1 MGRISNAKNMLS
13 GFIRN
18 IIDYVFRNDLYHK
31 IPDDDLLTKQRY
43 RLYGIFTFASIIICT
58 LVAAQ
63 AYFILQQTNFILW
76 SLLIISLVFAAN
88 YYFLL
93 RHKNMIIAF
102 SIAILGGF
110 FIIHIVTYYS
120 GGIRNSGMFYLG
132 AIILIAFMLLGSK
145 GGKVIALVCVVHL
158 FYFYYITEN
167 TSWVT
172 NILVGGSENLLDQ
185 DFLIT
190 GLLAIFVISA
200 QVNYL
205 ESGKNIVIQRITE
218 SRNELHEKNIL
229 LAKNISD
236 LEKTNRELDKFASIV
251 SHDLKAPLRAIGNI
265 TGWIEEDLGA
275 TMQGDIKQN
284 FDIIKQRVARMEDL
298 INGLLEYSK
307 ADRKKG
313 DMITINM
320 NTLVQDTL
328 EFIGK
333 PENVNLNLPVPLPSL
348 NADKLKIE
356 QIFANLLDNAIKYN
370 DKEKIEITISAKE
383 KPDEWIFTVTD
394 NGPGIEPQYHEKIFV
409 IFQTLNRRDKV
420 ESTGVGLSIVKKIIE
435 DQGGK
440 IWIESDKGKGASFMF
455 SYPKSV
461 EIPARLVAVA

>member
-1 MGRISNAKNMLS
+1 MLP

-18 IIDYVFRNDLYHK
+18 SVDYLFQSDLYHK
-31 IPDDDLLTKQRY
+31 IPDDDLLTRQRY
-43 RLYGIFTFASIIICT
+43 RLYGIFTFASIIICM

-63 AYFILQQTNFILW
+63 AYFILQQANFILW
-76 SLLIISLVFAAN
+76 SLLVISFVFAAN

-93 RHKNMIIAF
+93 RHKNMPVAF
-102 SIAILGGF
+102 TIAILGGF
-110 FIIHIVTYYS
+110 FIIHVVTYYS
-120 GGIRNSGMFYLG
+120 GGIRNSGVFYLG

-145 GGKVIALVCVVHL
+145 GGKIIALVCVLHL
-158 FYFYYITEN
+158 LFFYYITEN
-167 TSWVT
+167 TRWVT

-218 SRNELHEKNIL
+218 SRNELREKNIL
-229 LAKNISD
+229 LAKNINE

-265 TGWIEEDLGA
+265 TGWIEDDLGPA
-275 TMQGDIKQN
+275 MQGDVKQN
-284 FDIIKQRVARMEDL
+284 FDVIRQRVARMEGL

-313 DMITINM
+313 DVVNVDV
-320 NTLVQDTL
+320 NTLVKDTL
-328 EFIGK
+328 DFIGK
-333 PENVNLNLPVPLPSL
+333 PENLKLEILTTLPVIM
-348 NADKLKIE
+348 ADKLRLE
-356 QIFANLLDNAIKYN
+356 QVFANLLDNAIKYN
-370 DKEKIEITISAKE
+370 DKEKIEIKISALE
-383 KPDEWIFTVTD
+383 KPDEWIFTVAD
-394 NGPGIEPQYHEKIFV
+394 NGPGIEPQYHEKVFV

-435 DQGGK
+435 EQGGK
-440 IWIESDKGKGASFMF
+440 IWIESDKGQGASFHF
-455 SYPKSV
+455 SYPKSI
-461 EIPARLVAVA
+461 ELHSRLVAVA